1 MEDPSAAAEQPHGC
15 DGLGLRPDSLPAPQF
30 QRRILEL
37 LAAVPGVQARSLGP
51 FQIQTQHGDQ
61 RWDLRLDELFK
72 RHRHGE
78 LTADEAAREVQAAMR
93 LPEAEDLAAGPFP
106 RLARVEALHPST
118 LRLPCPFDPDLAVF
132 FVWELSHGHI
142 PLTQVDLDRDHGGR
156 LVDLLD
162 GALAALSA
170 RTQEQPPQSQGEGDR
185 LVLGFVSGD
194 GFDAAR
200 ALLPELLEALQG
212 CLTGRLHLIIPSR
225 DLFMVLGDADAD
237 FLSGAA
243 AHARQLYG
251 QAGDERLSS
260 RLYAWTGESLE
271 AVDVVASPEAGDDGE
286 APVESAESVAG
297 ATLADTAESTPP
309 AEAEGALEA
318 AAPGA

>member
-1 MEDPSAAAEQPHGC
+1 MEVQTAAAEQPLSC
-15 DGLGLRPDSLPAPQF
+15 DGHCLSPDSLPAPQF
-30 QRRILEL
+30 QRRVLGL

-51 FQIQTQHGDQ
+51 FQIRTQHGEQ

-78 LTADEAAREVQAAMR
+78 LTAEEAAREVEAAMR
-93 LPEAEDLAAGPFP
+93 LPQAQDLAAGPFP
-106 RLARVEALHPST
+106 RLARADALHPST

-132 FVWELSHGHI
+132 FVWELPHGHI
-142 PLTQVDLDRDHGGR
+142 PLTQVDLDRDQGGR
-156 LVDLLD
+156 LADLVN

-170 RTQEQPPQSQGEGDR
+170 RTQDLPPLTQGEGDR
-185 LVLGFVSGD
+185 LLLGYVSGD

-212 CLTGRLHLIIPSR
+212 CLTGRLHLVIPSR
-225 DLFMVLGDADAD
+225 DLFMALGDADPD
-237 FLSGAA
+237 FLAGAA
-243 AHARQLYG
+243 AHARQLYA
-251 QAGDERLSS
+251 QAGDVRLSP

-271 AVDVVASPEAGDDGE
+271 VVEVVASL
-286 APVESAESVAG
+286 ESAESGAV
-297 ATLADTAESTPP
+297 ATLADAAEPAPP
-309 AEAEGALEA
+309 AEALGAMEA